1 MEFTYQLE
9 DIDSIAAKILPL
21 LTHKIVLFRAPM
33 GAGKTTF
40 IKALAKQLGITQ
52 MTSSP
57 TFSIV
62 NAYEIPSSTAS
73 LYHFDLYRIE
83 QEEEAYDFGF
93 EEYLYSGDWCFI
105 EWPDK
110 TPNLI
115 PENHSTIE
123 IVILATLE
131 RQLTLTNA

>member
-9 DIDSIAAKILPL
+9 DIDHVAAQILPL
-21 LTHKIVLFRAPM
+21 LTHKIVLFHAPM

-40 IKALAKQLGITQ
+40 IKALAKQLGITA

-62 NAYEIPSSTAS
+62 NAYEIPQTQAS

-83 QEEEAYDFGF
+83 EEEEAYDFGF

-105 EWPDK
+105 EWPEK

-115 PENHSTIE
+115 PDNHSTIE
-123 IVILATLE
+123 IVILDTLE
-131 RQLTLTNA
+131 RKLTLTNA

>member
-1 MEFTYQLE
+1 MEFTYQLDE
-9 DIDSIAAKILPL
+9 IDQIAAAVLPL
-21 LTHKIVLFRAPM
+21 LAHKIVLFQAPM

-40 IKALAKQLGITQ
+40 IKALAKQLQITE

-62 NAYEIPSSTAS
+62 NAYQIPESTAS
-73 LYHFDLYRIE
+73 LYHFDLYRLTE
-83 QEEEAYDFGF
+83 EEEAYDFGF
-93 EEYLYSGDWCFI
+93 EEYLDSGNWCFI

-115 PENHSTIE
+115 PDQHSTIQ
-123 IVILATLE
+123 IDLVDTQVRKLII
-131 RQLTLTNA
+131 TNA

>member
-9 DIDSIAAKILPL
+9 EIDSIAAQVLPL
-21 LTHKIVLFRAPM
+21 LTHKIVLFQAPM

-40 IKALAKQLGITQ
+40 IKALAKQLGITE

-62 NAYEIPSSTAS
+62 NAYKIPDSTAS
-73 LYHFDLYRIE
+73 LYHFDLYRLE
-83 QEEEAYDFGF
+83 EEEEAYDFGF

-115 PENHSTIE
+115 PDNHCKIE
-123 IVILATLE
+123 IAILDTLK
-131 RQLTLTNA
+131 RKLTLTNA

>member
-1 MEFTYQLE
+1 MEFIYQLDE
-9 DIDSIAAKILPL
+9 IDEIAAAVLPL
-21 LTHKIVLFRAPM
+21 LSHKIVLFQAPM

-40 IKALAKQLGITQ
+40 IKALARQLKITE

-62 NAYEIPSSTAS
+62 NAYQIPDSTAS
-73 LYHFDLYRIE
+73 LYHFDLYRLE

-93 EEYLYSGDWCFI
+93 EEYLDSGNWCFI

-115 PENHSTIE
+115 PDQHSTIQIE
-123 IVILATLE
+123 LVDTQVRKLII
-131 RQLTLTNA
+131 TNA

>member
-1 MEFTYQLE
+1 MEFNYQLE
-9 DIDSIAAKILPL
+9 EIDSIAAQVLPL
-21 LTHKIVLFRAPM
+21 LTHKIVLFQAPM

-40 IKALAKQLGITQ
+40 IKALAKQLGITE

-62 NAYEIPSSTAS
+62 NAYKIPDSNAS
-73 LYHFDLYRIE
+73 LYHFDLYRLE
-83 QEEEAYDFGF
+83 EEEEAYDFGF

-115 PENHSTIE
+115 PDNHSTIE
-123 IVILATLE
+123 ITILDTLK
-131 RQLTLTNA
+131 RKLTLTNA

>member
-1 MEFTYQLE
+1 MEFNYQLE
-9 DIDSIAAKILPL
+9 EIDSIAAQVLPL
-21 LTHKIVLFRAPM
+21 LKHKIVLFQAPM

-40 IKALAKQLGITQ
+40 IKALAKQLGITE

-62 NAYEIPSSTAS
+62 NAYKIPDSNAS
-73 LYHFDLYRIE
+73 LYHFDLYRLE
-83 QEEEAYDFGF
+83 EEEEAYDFGF

-115 PENHSTIE
+115 PDNHSTIE
-123 IVILATLE
+123 IAILDTLK
-131 RQLTLTNA
+131 RKLTLTNA